1 MRVNLRLVRAA
12 LAIAWKD
19 LRSELRSRQTVAAM
33 LLFALLAVLIFSFAL
48 ELERTAREAG
58 AAGIIWVTIIFAG
71 ILGLGRSIS
80 REQEQGN
87 LDGLLLAPVDRS
99 AIYFGKLISN
109 FLFMLVVGGVL
120 LLPLTVLFNVSP
132 FVLRAFPLIVVVM
145 LLGILGYAGVGT
157 LIAAMAVY
165 AKGREVLLPVLLLP
179 IALSVIVPAV
189 RATRGLL
196 LGDAFSEVGRFV
208 NLLIVLNV
216 VYITLAYLLFDFVI
230 EE

>member
-1 MRVNLRLVRAA
+1 MRKFVLAA
-12 LAIAWKD
+12 LAVTWKD
-19 LRSELRSRQTVAAM
+19 VRSELRNRQTIAAM

-58 AAGIIWVTIIFAG
+58 AAGIIWVTIIFSG
-71 ILGLGRSIS
+71 ILGLGRSIN
-80 REQEQGN
+80 REDEQGS

-99 AIYFGKLISN
+99 AIYFGKLASN
-109 FLFMLVVGGVL
+109 FIFMSVVGFIL
-120 LLPLTVLFNVSP
+120 LVPLTILFNVSS
-132 FVLRAFPLIVVVM
+132 FAFRAFPLLVVIL

-157 LIAAMAVY
+157 LIASMAVY
-165 AKGREVLLPVLLLP
+165 TKGRDVLLPVLLLP

-189 RATRGLL
+189 RATRQLL
-196 LGDAFSEVGRFV
+196 EGADFAGISNVFS
-208 NLLIVLNV
+208 LLIVLNI